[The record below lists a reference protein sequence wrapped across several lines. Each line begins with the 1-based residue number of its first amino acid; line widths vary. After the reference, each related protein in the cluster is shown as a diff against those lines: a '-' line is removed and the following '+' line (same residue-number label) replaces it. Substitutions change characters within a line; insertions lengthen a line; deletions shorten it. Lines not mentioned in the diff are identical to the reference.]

1 MEVLMSFM
9 VKEMPLADRPRE
21 RLLKYGV
28 KSLANYEI
36 LAIIL
41 GTGSKNLS
49 VLDLAK
55 TVLIDLEEINR
66 LNEITVTELM
76 KIKGIGKAKAI
87 SIIAAIELGKRV
99 NKPLTGS
106 IKITN
111 SRIAYDYLKDSLQ
124 NENQE
129 NLVCIYLNNNSEI
142 INTKT
147 ITVGSINNTV
157 FNPRDIL
164 KWALKYSAVAII
176 IAHNH
181 PSGNIAPSK
190 EDVIVT
196 RNIVQ
201 AAKLVDVLIVD
212 HIIIGKNKYY
222 SFLENK
228 KL

>member
-1 MEVLMSFM
+1 MSYM

-21 RLLKYGV
+21 RLIKYGA

-36 LAIIL
+36 IAIIL
-41 GTGSKNLS
+41 GTGSKNQS

-55 TVLIDLEEINR
+55 SLLINLEDINR
-66 LNEITVTELM
+66 LNEITINELM

-99 NKPLTGS
+99 NEPVVNN
-106 IKITN
+106 IQITN
-111 SRIAYDYLKDSLQ
+111 SSQAFYHLKDMLQ

-129 NLVCIYLNNNSEI
+129 NLVCIFLNNNSEI
-142 INTKT
+142 INTK
-147 ITVGSINNTV
+147 IISVGSITNTV
-157 FNPRDIL
+157 FNTKDII

-176 IAHNH
+176 VAHNH
-181 PSGNIAPSK
+181 PSGNINPSR
-190 EDVIVT
+190 EDILVT
-196 RNIVQ
+196 RNLLQAVKIV
-201 AAKLVDVLIVD
+201 DIVLVD

>member
-1 MEVLMSFM
+1 MSFM

-201 AAKLVDVLIVD
+201 AAKFVDVLIVD
-212 HIIIGKNKYY
+212 HIIIGKNQYY

>member
-1 MEVLMSFM
+1 MSYM

-21 RLLKYGV
+21 RLMKYGA

-36 LAIIL
+36 IAIIL
-41 GTGSKNLS
+41 GTGSKDQS

-55 TVLIDLEEINR
+55 NVLIHFEEINR
-66 LNEITVTELM
+66 LNEITVNELM
-76 KIKGIGKAKAI
+76 KIKGIGMAKAI
-87 SIIAAIELGKRV
+87 TIIAAIELGKRV
-99 NKPLTGS
+99 NEPVTGS
-106 IKITN
+106 LQITN
-111 SRIAYDYLKDSLQ
+111 SKQAYEHLKDSLQ

-129 NLVCIYLNNNSEI
+129 NLVCIYLNNNSEV
-142 INTKT
+142 INIKT

-176 IAHNH
+176 VAHNH
-181 PSGNIAPSK
+181 PSGNIMPSR
-190 EDVIVT
+190 EDILVT

-201 AAKLVDVLIVD
+201 AAKYVDVLIVD
-212 HIIIGKNKYY
+212 HIIIGKNQYY

>member
-1 MEVLMSFM
+1 MSYM

-21 RLLKYGV
+21 RLIKYGA

-41 GTGSKNLS
+41 GTGSKDQS

-55 TVLIDLEEINR
+55 NDLIHFEEINR
-66 LNEITVTELM
+66 LNEITVNELM
-76 KIKGIGKAKAI
+76 KIKGIGIAKAI
-87 SIIAAIELGKRV
+87 TIIAAIELGKRV
-99 NKPLTGS
+99 NEPLIGS
-106 IKITN
+106 MKITN
-111 SRIAYDYLKDSLQ
+111 SNQAYEYLKDSLQ

-129 NLVCIYLNNNSEI
+129 NLVCIYLNNNSEV
-142 INTKT
+142 INIKT
-147 ITVGSINNTV
+147 ITIGSINNTV

-181 PSGNIAPSK
+181 PSGNITPSR
-190 EDVIVT
+190 EDILVT

-201 AAKLVDVLIVD
+201 AAKLVDILIVD
-212 HIIIGKNKYY
+212 HIIIGKNQYY

>member
-1 MEVLMSFM
+1 MSYM
-9 VKEMPLADRPRE
+9 VKEIPLADRPRE
-21 RLLKYGV
+21 RLMKYGA

-41 GTGSKNLS
+41 GTGTKDQS

-55 TVLIDLEEINR
+55 NVLIYFEELNR
-66 LNEITVTELM
+66 LNEITVKELI
-76 KIKGIGKAKAI
+76 KIKGIGMAKAI
-87 SIIAAIELGKRV
+87 TIIAAIELGKRV
-99 NKPLTGS
+99 NEPVISSLR
-106 IKITN
+106 ITN
-111 SRIAYDYLKDSLQ
+111 SKQAYEHLKDSLQ

-129 NLVCIYLNNNSEI
+129 NLVCIYLNNNSEV
-142 INTKT
+142 INIKT

-181 PSGNIAPSK
+181 PSGNIMPSR
-190 EDVIVT
+190 EDILVT

-201 AAKLVDVLIVD
+201 AAKFVDVLIVD
-212 HIIIGKNKYY
+212 HIIIGKNQYY

>member
-1 MEVLMSFM
+1 MSFM

>member
-1 MEVLMSFM
+1 MSFM

-66 LNEITVTELM
+66 LNEITVNELM